1 MTDVTTLAFD
11 QAEALVVH
19 LVTAVNALQTITASE
34 IDFRDQYVVV
44 RFANG
49 EATETWL
56 LPYSNIRAITQSA

>member
-11 QAEALVVH
+11 QSEALTVH
-19 LVTAVNALQTITASE
+19 LVASVGGQSSIAADE

-44 RFANG
+44 RFALG

-56 LPYSNIRAITQSA
+56 LPYSNIRAVTQPA